1 MESLRLTWHR
11 ITHWEYWP
19 FWLIYYP
26 LFPFWLFFSLRAR
39 SFFFFN
45 AANPTM
51 ENGGMAM
58 ESKNDIYEII
68 PQEHIPNTVW
78 IQKGATIDDIHQRIK
93 TKGITFPFIAKP
105 DIGMK
110 ALGVEKIFNESAL
123 EAYIEKSPENFLIQE
138 FIPYT
143 KEVGIFYVRM
153 PEEAKG
159 KITGIVSKEFL
170 SVIGDGKS
178 TLVELIKQNP
188 RSHLQL
194 SVLREELGA
203 QLDTTVLTKGEEFI
217 LVPYGS
223 HTRGAKFVDYSN
235 YIDDELVATIDAIC
249 TRVPE
254 FYYGRLD
261 VLYNSMEE
269 LAKGEKFSIIEI
281 NGAGAEPT
289 HVYDPKHSVF
299 FAWKEILRHW
309 NLLNKISIINHR
321 KGHPYLS
328 FKDGRAMLK
337 ANDELES
344 QLKLI

>member
-26 LFPFWLFFSLRAR
+26 LFPFWLFFSIRAR

-78 IQKGATIDDIHQRIK
+78 IQKGATIADILQRIK
-93 TKGITFPFIAKP
+93 IKGITFPFIAKP

-138 FIPYT
+138 FIPYR

-153 PEEAKG
+153 PGEAKG

-203 QLDTTVLTKGEEFI
+203 QLDTAVLTKGEEFI

-235 YIDDELVATIDAIC
+235 YIDDELVLTIDAIC

-299 FAWKEILRHW
+299 FAWKEILKHW